1 MSPQQDRT
9 ADELVDA
16 VDAAHRETSRIQREM
31 LGAIAEMDR
40 LEIWRGSG
48 ARDMAQWLAIRQG
61 ISQWKARRWIAA
73 GHALEHLTD
82 LARAFSAGELGIDKV
97 VELTRFASFETEAG
111 LIRWA
116 MFVSCAAVRGGPIS
130 RSVERSTTFAR
141 RSGAGSAVV
150 ARRRREPARTGG
162 RAPGGAGAIVAGR

>member
-1 MSPQQDRT
+1 MVPQHDRT

-40 LEIWRGSG
+40 LEIWHDSG

-97 VELTRFASFETEAG
+97 VELARFASFESEAG

-116 MFVSCAAVRGGPIS
+116 MFVSCAAVRRRADLEVRRTTIQCETAIGPGLVS
-130 RSVERSTTFAR
+130 GRSLAENSQSTIY
-141 RSGAGSAVV
+141 
-150 ARRRREPARTGG
+150 RREL
-162 RAPGGAGAIVAGR
+162 